1 MRRLQAERIE
11 AERQARKEE
20 VAHRLRLMQE
30 KRQERQQLLK
40 ESSLRTHDLS
50 SPKYLLIE

>member
-1 MRRLQAERIE
+1 MRRFQAERAE

-30 KRQERQQLLK
+30 KR
-40 ESSLRTHDLS
+40 
-50 SPKYLLIE
+50 

>member
-1 MRRLQAERIE
+1 MRRFQVERAE

-30 KRQERQQLLK
+30 KR
-40 ESSLRTHDLS
+40 
-50 SPKYLLIE
+50 